1 MQSEPGKGT
10 TTVIMLTFPI
20 ASKEQISYSNEKK
33 RESLLANVKGKR
45 ILLAEDN
52 DLNAEI
58 AMTILNENG
67 LEVER
72 AVDGRICVDMLKTER
87 ENYYDGILMDIQ
99 MPNMNGYEATEAT
112 RALGGKRGSIP
123 IIAMTANAFEEDRKK
138 ALAAGMNVHIVKP
151 IDIEVMLN
159 TLGRFII

>member
-1 MQSEPGKGT
+1 
-10 TTVIMLTFPI
+10 MLE
-20 ASKEQISYSNEKK
+20 A
-33 RESLLANVKGKR
+33 VC
-45 ILLAEDN
+45 ED
-52 DLNAEI
+52 
-58 AMTILNENG
+58 
-67 LEVER
+67 
-72 AVDGRICVDMLKTER
+72 
-87 ENYYDGILMDIQ
+87 YYDGILMDIQ
-99 MPNMNGYEATEAT
+99 MPNMNGYEATEAI